1 MGTAHATTLQ
11 NTTIHGLNNAMDRKN
26 IDRGFKKLRVRQDA
40 VALVK
45 KSCGTNQYSNI
56 PVFQPSMSLGQG
68 LN

>member
-1 MGTAHATTLQ
+1 
-11 NTTIHGLNNAMDRKN
+11 MDRKN